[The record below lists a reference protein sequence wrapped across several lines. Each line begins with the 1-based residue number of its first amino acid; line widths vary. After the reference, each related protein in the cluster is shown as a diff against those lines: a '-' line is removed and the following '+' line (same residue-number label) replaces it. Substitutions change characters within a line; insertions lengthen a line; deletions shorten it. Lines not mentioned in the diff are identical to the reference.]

1 MTNSS
6 EVGSN
11 SVSGWLRRH
20 HLVVAGVIDAG
31 VSSAAT
37 FVVGLEATH
46 SLDPDALGAYALA
59 FSVFV
64 LSGFIPA
71 QLVFAPTEIAAV
83 DYPRGHQLPLLRRS
97 LMRGAL
103 VSLVAA
109 IATSAWVL
117 IAPPSMP
124 ADVLGP
130 LAITCAAA
138 TFVSPIQDHLRRMLH
153 IAEGSWRSVVVATV
167 QMVVAIVGVL
177 ALNRTDVS
185 AAWIPFGV
193 LVVANVASLSV
204 GLLLTARELMEPGSD
219 IPISRARLLRSG
231 QPLLLVGLLP
241 SATAFGVSWLVSVL
255 AGAATLG
262 YVEAARIVSQPV
274 SVLQVGLGSVL
285 GPRVTRAA
293 SARDPATA
301 AGVKHQFERLI
312 LIAGIG
318 WAIAVAAPAPWNLLT
333 RFLPT
338 AYVVPGL
345 VAASIAAFTIMSF
358 PQGRRYEL
366 FGAGRERLVARAE
379 LEGNILRI
387 AIAAT
392 VGVIGAFAV
401 PLGIAALGCVRWIR
415 PTRWLAEYYAE
426 RPAATA
432 PRSHPAGDLPGKS
445 PSPRS

>member
-1 MTNSS
+1 LSR
-6 EVGSN
+6 VGSLGAVE
-11 SVSGWLRRH
+11 SFRRH

-37 FVVGLEATH
+37 FVVGLVATH
-46 SLDPDALGAYALA
+46 SLDPDALGVYALA

-83 DYPRGHQLPLLRRS
+83 DYPRGHRLPLLRTS
-97 LMRGAL
+97 LVRGAA

-109 IATSAWVL
+109 IATSTWVL
-117 IAPPSMP
+117 IAPPDMP
-124 ADVLGP
+124 RAALPP

-153 IAEGSWRSVVVATV
+153 IAEASWRSVVVAVV
-167 QMVVAIVGVL
+167 QMGFAIAGVF
-177 ALNRTDVS
+177 ALSFAGVPATWV
-185 AAWIPFGV
+185 PFGV
-193 LVVANVASLSV
+193 LVIANVASLTV
-204 GLLLTARELMEPGSD
+204 GLLLTMRDLLEPGSD
-219 IPISRARLLRSG
+219 IPITRARLLRSG

-241 SATAFGVSWLVSVL
+241 SATAFGVSWLVSAL

-293 SARDPATA
+293 SSRDRATA
-301 AGVKHQFERLI
+301 NRVKRQFERLI
-312 LIAGIG
+312 LIAGLG
-318 WAIAVAAPAPWNLLT
+318 WAVVVAAPAPWNLLT

-345 VAASIAAFTIMSF
+345 VAASIAAFTIMSL

-366 FGAGRERLVARAE
+366 FGAARERLVARAE
-379 LEGNILRI
+379 LEGNVVRI
-387 AIAAT
+387 AIAAF

-401 PLGIAALGCVRWIR
+401 PLGIAALGVVRWIR
-415 PTRWLAEYYAE
+415 PTRWLAAYYAE
-426 RPAATA
+426 GPAA
-432 PRSHPAGDLPGKS
+432 PAAATGDAD
-445 PSPRS
+445 